1 MRPVLRANPG
11 CRIDRGWV
19 SWNMRIL
26 ILGGTAWLGNTL
38 ATTALHHGHAVTCLA
53 RGESG
58 DAPAGI
64 RFVRADRDLP
74 GAYAQVAG
82 EDWDLVVD
90 VSRQPGQVASAVA
103 ALRNRA
109 ASYTFVS
116 SGNVYAGTGTPGQDE
131 SATVLRPLA
140 GDVME
145 SMDTYGEAK
154 VACEEH
160 VLAGFGADRSLIVR
174 SGLIG
179 GPGDVFDRSGYWPVR
194 FSQPAAEDGGVLV
207 PDVPGLL
214 TQLIDVRDL
223 AEWIVDAAEDGT
235 SGVFN
240 ATGETLSLAEH
251 LAVARGV
258 AGHTGPI
265 VGAGAEWLLD
275 HDVQPWSGAR
285 SLPLWLPLPDY
296 AGFNAR
302 DSSAARTAGLTTRP
316 LAETLADTLRWER
329 LRVWTGPRRAG
340 LTDADEAALLAQLA
354 AR

>member
-1 MRPVLRANPG
+1 MRF
-11 CRIDRGWV
+11 
-19 SWNMRIL
+19 L
-26 ILGGTAWLGNTL
+26 ILGGTAWLGSTI
-38 ATTALHHGHAVTCLA
+38 ATAAMHHGHKVTCLA

-58 DAPAGI
+58 NAPAGI
-64 RFVRADRDLP
+64 RFVRGDRDQD
-74 GAYAQVAG
+74 GAYAQVAA
-82 EDWDLVVD
+82 EDWDVVVD

-103 ALRNRA
+103 ALGERA

-116 SGNVYAGTGTPGQDE
+116 SGNVYADTATPGQDE
-131 SATVLRPLA
+131 SAGLLGALA

-154 VACEEH
+154 VACEER
-160 VLAGFGADRSLIVR
+160 VLDGFGTDRTLIAR

-179 GPGDVFDRSGYWPVR
+179 GPGDVFDRTGYWPLR
-194 FSQPAAEDGGVLV
+194 FSQPAAADGSVLV

-223 AEWIVDAAEDGT
+223 AEWIVDAAEEGT

-240 ATGETLSLAEH
+240 ATGEAVSLAEH

-258 AGHTGPI
+258 AGHTGPV
-265 VGAGAEWLLD
+265 VGADARWLLD
-275 HDVQPWSGAR
+275 HGVEPWFGAR
-285 SLPLWLPLPDY
+285 SLPLWLPLPDF

-302 DSSAARTAGLTTRP
+302 DSGAARAAGLVTRP

-329 LRVWTGPRRAG
+329 LRVPQGPRRAG
-340 LTDADEAALLAQLA
+340 LADADEVALLAELA
-354 AR
+354 AGPRQ